1 MWSALVSLFL
11 GLAQAQVPEE
21 RVEVPAQLRQP
32 ALPLPSSVRDALRG
46 RKWSE
51 ALTAL
56 QGMDERQLVGPQRA
70 DRAFLM
76 AWALVRLG
84 RTAEAAALLPVIS
97 DLTTAPQS
105 YLSVLQGELLH
116 EAGKD
121 LEALAAL
128 ERVPS
133 DAQLYARSVVVR
145 TGILRD
151 LGRTQDAA
159 AVLQALVDRPDPSP
173 GTAVALMLSAKQH
186 GVG

>member
-70 DRAFLM
+70 DRAGVVGEG
-76 AWALVRLG
+76 AGHVRSIPPITPRARRG
-84 RTAEAAALLPVIS
+84 ACAAGP
-97 DLTTAPQS
+97 
-105 YLSVLQGELLH
+105 
-116 EAGKD
+116 
-121 LEALAAL
+121 
-128 ERVPS
+128 
-133 DAQLYARSVVVR
+133 
-145 TGILRD
+145 
-151 LGRTQDAA
+151 
-159 AVLQALVDRPDPSP
+159 
-173 GTAVALMLSAKQH
+173 
-186 GVG
+186 GVGNDG